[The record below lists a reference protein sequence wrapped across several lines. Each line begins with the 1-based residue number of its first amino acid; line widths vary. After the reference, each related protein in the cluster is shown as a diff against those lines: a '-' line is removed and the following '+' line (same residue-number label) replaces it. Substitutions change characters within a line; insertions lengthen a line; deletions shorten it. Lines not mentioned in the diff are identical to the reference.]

1 MYVNTVF
8 ILYIIAMLISIV
20 CLVFA
25 ALVFVHKTERENRTY
40 IAARRFAIVV
50 LLTDL
55 LYFIFYYRE
64 VVQQKFALA
73 LPFRIADY
81 ALCNLLV
88 LCWIMLL
95 LHLLDREKHRRL
107 AAAGIAVTALR
118 IFASIVVTTAFM
130 GAYYDIS
137 SPAVRAAWT
146 AAETVFITITAVMII
161 YGSVC
166 GIIES
171 VSTFRKRFI
180 VVCSVLIILWNV
192 IQGVVDFGLFAGNY
206 GVSAWE
212 LQTPDFTGAVMFL
225 LNLATCIFVFTE
237 DFSPLF
243 FNSRRAYEAADSGAD
258 STALPAAAESSFRT
272 TAAGSAMHNALNS
285 DTAAG
290 PATHNALNSDTA
302 AGQTAAGS
310 ATHPVLDPTAHTASN
325 RDAAA
330 AAGSASHAALNPSA
344 ALLNP
349 DAAAAGPDIPLS
361 TGGSDMSLSTAGE
374 TMDRGQNMQLDEKLD
389 ILAEIHRLTVRERE
403 VLGHLYMGKTN
414 PEIAAELY
422 ISVNTVKKHI
432 KNIYD
437 KMGINSR
444 MEVVHVVD
452 SWRT

>member
-81 ALCNLLV
+81 VFCNLLV

-107 AAAGIAVTALR
+107 AVASISVTALR

-130 GAYYDIS
+130 GVYYDIS

-161 YGSVC
+161 YGSIC

-171 VSTFRKRFI
+171 VSTLRKRFI

-192 IQGVVDFGLFAGNY
+192 IQGVVDFGLFAGSY
-206 GVSAWE
+206 GVSAWK

-225 LNLATCIFVFTE
+225 LNLATCVFVFTE

-243 FNSRRAYEAADSGAD
+243 FNSRRAYEAADTDAEC
-258 STALPAAAESSFRT
+258 TALPDAAESSSQITAAANPDIAAGSAAAGPVTHIALNPDTT
-272 TAAGSAMHNALNS
+272 TAAGP
-285 DTAAG
+285 DT
-290 PATHNALNSDTA
+290 
-302 AGQTAAGS
+302 
-310 ATHPVLDPTAHTASN
+310 
-325 RDAAA
+325 
-330 AAGSASHAALNPSA
+330 
-344 ALLNP
+344 
-349 DAAAAGPDIPLS
+349 PLS
-361 TGGSDMSLSTAGE
+361 IAGE
-374 TMDRGQNMQLDEKLD
+374 AMSRGQNMQLDEKLD
-389 ILAEIHRLTVRERE
+389 ILAENHRLTVRERE

-452 SWRT
+452 SWRA

>member
-130 GAYYDIS
+130 GSYYDIS

-225 LNLATCIFVFTE
+225 LNLATCVFVFTE

-290 PATHNALNSDTA
+290 
-302 AGQTAAGS
+302 QTAAGS

-330 AAGSASHAALNPSA
+330 ADGSASRAALNPSA

-361 TGGSDMSLSTAGE
+361 TAGE
-374 TMDRGQNMQLDEKLD
+374 TMSRGQNMQLDEKLD

-452 SWRT
+452 SWRA

>member
-1 MYVNTVF
+1 
-8 ILYIIAMLISIV
+8 MLISIV

-272 TAAGSAMHNALNS
+272 TAAGPVMHNALNS

-330 AAGSASHAALNPSA
+330 ADESASRAALNPSA

-361 TGGSDMSLSTAGE
+361 TAGE
-374 TMDRGQNMQLDEKLD
+374 TMSRGQNMQLDEKLD

-452 SWRT
+452 SWRA

>member
-272 TAAGSAMHNALNS
+272 TAAGSVMHNALNS
-285 DTAAG
+285 D
-290 PATHNALNSDTA
+290 
-302 AGQTAAGS
+302 TAAGS

-452 SWRT
+452 SWRA

>member
-1 MYVNTVF
+1 
-8 ILYIIAMLISIV
+8 MLISIV

-107 AAAGIAVTALR
+107 AVAGIAVTALR

-166 GIIES
+166 GIVES

-225 LNLATCIFVFTE
+225 LNLATCVFVFTE

-272 TAAGSAMHNALNS
+272 TAAGSVMHNALNS

-330 AAGSASHAALNPSA
+330 ADESASRAALNPSA

-349 DAAAAGPDIPLS
+349 DAAAAGPDISP
-361 TGGSDMSLSTAGE
+361 STAGSDISPSTAEE
-374 TMDRGQNMQLDEKLD
+374 TMSRGQNMQLDEKLD

-452 SWRT
+452 SWRA

>member
-1 MYVNTVF
+1 
-8 ILYIIAMLISIV
+8 MLISIV

-107 AAAGIAVTALR
+107 AVAGIAVTALR

-130 GAYYDIS
+130 GSYYDIS
-137 SPAVRAAWT
+137 SPVVRAAWT

-225 LNLATCIFVFTE
+225 LNLATCVFVFTE

-272 TAAGSAMHNALNS
+272 
-285 DTAAG
+285 TAAG

-361 TGGSDMSLSTAGE
+361 TGGPDISLSTGEE
-374 TMDRGQNMQLDEKLD
+374 TMSRGQNMQLDEKLD

-452 SWRT
+452 SWRA

>member
-81 ALCNLLV
+81 ALCSLLV

-161 YGSVC
+161 YGSIC

-180 VVCSVLIILWNV
+180 VVCSALIILWNV

-225 LNLATCIFVFTE
+225 LNLATCVFVFTE

-243 FNSRRAYEAADSGAD
+243 FNSRRAYEAADSSAD

-272 TAAGSAMHNALNS
+272 TAAGSA
-285 DTAAG
+285 
-290 PATHNALNSDTA
+290 THNALNPDTA

-310 ATHPVLDPTAHTASN
+310 TAHTVLNPAAHTASN

-330 AAGSASHAALNPSA
+330 AAESASHAALKPSA

-349 DAAAAGPDIPLS
+349 DAAAVGPDIPLS
-361 TGGSDMSLSTAGE
+361 TAGSDISPSTAGE
-374 TMDRGQNMQLDEKLD
+374 TMSRGQNMQLDEKLD

-403 VLGHLYMGKTN
+403 VLGHIYMGKTN

-452 SWRT
+452 SWRA

>member
-1 MYVNTVF
+1 
-8 ILYIIAMLISIV
+8 MLISIV

-130 GAYYDIS
+130 GSYYDIS

-272 TAAGSAMHNALNS
+272 TAAGSVMHNALNS
-285 DTAAG
+285 DTAAE
-290 PATHNALNSDTA
+290 P
-302 AGQTAAGS
+302 

-330 AAGSASHAALNPSA
+330 ADESASRAALNPSA

-349 DAAAAGPDIPLS
+349 DAAAAGPDISP
-361 TGGSDMSLSTAGE
+361 STAEE
-374 TMDRGQNMQLDEKLD
+374 TMSRGQNMQLDEKLD

-452 SWRT
+452 SWRA

>member
-107 AAAGIAVTALR
+107 AVAGIAVTALR

-130 GAYYDIS
+130 GSYYDIS

-225 LNLATCIFVFTE
+225 LNLATCVFVFTE

-290 PATHNALNSDTA
+290 
-302 AGQTAAGS
+302 QTAAGS
-310 ATHPVLDPTAHTASN
+310 AS
-325 RDAAA
+325 R
-330 AAGSASHAALNPSA
+330 AALNPSA

-349 DAAAAGPDIPLS
+349 DAAAAGPDIPLF
-361 TGGSDMSLSTAGE
+361 TGGSDISPSTAEE
-374 TMDRGQNMQLDEKLD
+374 TMSRGQNMQLDEKLD

-452 SWRT
+452 SWRA

>member
-81 ALCNLLV
+81 VFCNLLV

-95 LHLLDREKHRRL
+95 LHLLDRKKHRRL
-107 AAAGIAVTALR
+107 AVASISVTALR

-130 GAYYDIS
+130 GVYYDIS

-161 YGSVC
+161 YGSIC

-171 VSTFRKRFI
+171 VSTLRKRFI

-192 IQGVVDFGLFAGNY
+192 IQGVVDFGLFAGSY
-206 GVSAWE
+206 GVSAWK

-225 LNLATCIFVFTE
+225 LNLATCVFVFTE

-243 FNSRRAYEAADSGAD
+243 FNSRRAYEAADTDAEC
-258 STALPAAAESSFRT
+258 TALPDAAESSSQI
-272 TAAGSAMHNALNS
+272 TAAANP
-285 DTAAG
+285 DIAAG
-290 PATHNALNSDTA
+290 PVT
-302 AGQTAAGS
+302 
-310 ATHPVLDPTAHTASN
+310 HTALS
-325 RDAAA
+325 
-330 AAGSASHAALNPSA
+330 
-344 ALLNP
+344 P
-349 DAAAAGPDIPLS
+349 DTTTAAGPDIPLYI
-361 TGGSDMSLSTAGE
+361 AGE
-374 TMDRGQNMQLDEKLD
+374 AMSRGQNMQMDEKLD
-389 ILAEIHRLTVRERE
+389 ILAEKHRLTVRERE

-452 SWRT
+452 SWRA